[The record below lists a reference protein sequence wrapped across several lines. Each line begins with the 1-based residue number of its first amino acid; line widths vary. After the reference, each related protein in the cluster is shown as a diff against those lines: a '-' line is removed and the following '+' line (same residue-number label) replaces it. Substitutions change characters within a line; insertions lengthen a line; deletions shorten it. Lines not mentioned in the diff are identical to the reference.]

1 MVARQ
6 LKAALPS
13 SGPGTTVPSSFP
25 FYKATSTTQKN
36 KVRVSRLGRD
46 QTLMLREGDW
56 VELGRT
62 RVS

>member
-1 MVARQ
+1 MLSDERPQPRETEHLSLGVMC
-6 LKAALPS
+6 PICE
-13 SGPGTTVPSSFP
+13 
-25 FYKATSTTQKN
+25 ATSTTQKN

-56 VELGRT
+56 VELGGT

>member
-1 MVARQ
+1 MLSDERPQPREAEHLSLVMC
-6 LKAALPS
+6 PI
-13 SGPGTTVPSSFP
+13 
-25 FYKATSTTQKN
+25 YEATSTTQKN

-56 VELGRT
+56 VELGGT